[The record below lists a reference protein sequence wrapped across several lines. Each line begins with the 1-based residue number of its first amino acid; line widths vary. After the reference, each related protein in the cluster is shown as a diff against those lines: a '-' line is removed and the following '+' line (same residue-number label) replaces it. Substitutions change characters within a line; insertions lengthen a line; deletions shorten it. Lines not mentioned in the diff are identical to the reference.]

1 MKKIIVF
8 FLLISSLSY
17 SQFNIRGTMSPTE
30 NSSWVLLYKIEGTKQ
45 IFVKN
50 TQVKK
55 EAEKGFF
62 EFSLPNEAKPGT
74 YRIKYSMKRNGFID
88 FFFNKEDVIF
98 EFNPKD
104 SNNTVIFKES
114 IAGKGVHPHSLC
126 PINILLK
133 EIEES
138 MLFIHHK

>member
-55 EAEKGFF
+55 KLKKGFLNF
-62 EFSLPNEAKPGT
+62 HYQMRQNL
-74 YRIKYSMKRNGFID
+74 
-88 FFFNKEDVIF
+88 VL
-98 EFNPKD
+98 
-104 SNNTVIFKES
+104 TV
-114 IAGKGVHPHSLC
+114 L
-126 PINILLK
+126 NIV
-133 EIEES
+133 
-138 MLFIHHK
+138 

>member
-17 SQFNIRGTMSPTE
+17 SQFKVRGTMSPTE

-88 FFFNKEDVIF
+88 FFFKCDI
-98 EFNPKD
+98 K
-104 SNNTVIFKES
+104 
-114 IAGKGVHPHSLC
+114 
-126 PINILLK
+126 
-133 EIEES
+133 
-138 MLFIHHK
+138 

>member
-1 MKKIIVF
+1 
-8 FLLISSLSY
+8 
-17 SQFNIRGTMSPTE
+17 MSPTE

-104 SNNTVIFKES
+104 SEQ
-114 IAGKGVHPHSLC
+114 HSY
-126 PINILLK
+126 
-133 EIEES
+133 
-138 MLFIHHK
+138 F